1 MDDRVPPPIE
11 AAPLNRARTG
21 VAAAS
26 VDVLCGSI
34 LLVMPGG
41 LGPDAAG
48 AVFMVAMVT
57 SATAARLYG
66 AAGQPTWPVR
76 LTAALVV
83 AAVAAGAA
91 LSALGREVTVPA
103 ILLHAT
109 AVAALAASW
118 RVANGV
124 WYRRRRRAHRASAG
138 PDLLL
143 VPQGESISS
152 MSAGA
157 WRVWQYRHLVRNLVA
172 RHAELK
178 YRGSVLGFAWTLIV
192 PLLTVGV
199 YSLAFTRVMKVGT
212 PRFVLY
218 LIVGV
223 LAWNYFSGAMRA
235 AVEAVV
241 GASPLI
247 RSVVF
252 PRVVLPLALVLF
264 QLGQFALSLA
274 VFLPI
279 ALLAYGA
286 PPLTGLLVF
295 PVFLLLHT
303 TFILGLSLAL
313 ATATASFR
321 DVRHLVDAAL
331 GMLFWATP
339 VVYEIGMVP
348 GAASRAVGLSPV
360 GAYIRAYQDIFYYGT
375 MPEPALWLAAVAY
388 AICALACGLSLFQA
402 HEGRFA
408 ELV

>member
-21 VAAAS
+21 VAAACA
-26 VDVLCGSI
+26 DGLCGSVV
-34 LLVMPGG
+34 LMMPGG
-41 LGPDAAG
+41 LEPGVAG
-48 AVFMVAMVT
+48 LVFMAVMVT
-57 SATAARLYG
+57 TAAATRLY
-66 AAGQPTWPVR
+66 AAVGQPTWPVR
-76 LTAALVV
+76 LTASLAV
-83 AAVAAGAA
+83 AAVATGAVLA
-91 LSALGREVTVPA
+91 AQGREVTVPA

-109 AVAALAASW
+109 GVAVAAVAW
-118 RVANGV
+118 RVVNGV
-124 WYRRRRRAHRASAG
+124 WYRRRRHARRAAAG
-138 PDLLL
+138 TSGLL
-143 VPQGESISS
+143 VPQGESMAS
-152 MSAGA
+152 MSAGV

-178 YRGSVLGFAWTLIV
+178 YRGSVLGFVWTLIV

-252 PRVVLPLALVLF
+252 PRVVLPLALVFF
-264 QLGQFALSLA
+264 QLAQFAFSLA

-279 ALLAYGA
+279 ALLVYGA

-303 TFILGLSLAL
+303 AFILGLSLAL

-321 DVRHLVDAAL
+321 DVRHLVDASL

-339 VVYEIGMVP
+339 VVYEVGMVP
-348 GAASRAVGLSPV
+348 GAAARAVGLSPV
-360 GAYIRAYQDIFYYGT
+360 GTYIRAYQDIFYYGT